1 MSYLTRYA
9 TRALGG
15 VRLEPGV
22 RVDEY
27 TRLNLPGFYGDAFV
41 RVFVEDTSRRNARRG
56 VSEPKLRLRIAD
68 CTNVINLEFSVE
80 SALDRKNSL
89 FKIDTLLGA
98 LERFRDG
105 LRAEA
110 ELHAERARR

>member
-15 VRLEPGV
+15 VRLQPGV

-27 TRLNLPGFYGDAFV
+27 TRLNRPGFYGDAFV
-41 RVFVEDTSRRNARRG
+41 RVFVEDTSRRKGRR
-56 VSEPKLRLRIAD
+56 VIPEPKLRLRIAD
-68 CTNVINLEFSVE
+68 CVNTVNLEFSVE
-80 SALDRKNSL
+80 SAASRQNSL
-89 FKIDTLLGA
+89 FKIDTLLAA

-110 ELHAERARR
+110 ELHADREQH

>member
-27 TRLNLPGFYGDAFV
+27 TRLNLPGFHGDAFV
-41 RVFVEDTSRRNARRG
+41 RVFVEDTSRRNRRRG
-56 VSEPKLRLRIAD
+56 ISVPKLRLRIAD

-80 SALDRKNSL
+80 SSADRMNSL

-98 LERFRDG
+98 IDRFRDG

-110 ELHAERARR
+110 ALQAEREH

>member
-9 TRALGG
+9 TRALVG

-27 TRLNLPGFYGDAFV
+27 TRLNLPGFYGGAFV
-41 RVFVEDTSRRNARRG
+41 RVFVEDTSRRDPRPG

-68 CTNVINLEFSVE
+68 CTNVINLEFSVKS
-80 SALDRKNSL
+80 SAERKNSL

-98 LERFRDG
+98 LERFRDA

-110 ELHAERARR
+110 ALRAEREH